1 MHMTGK
7 KERRGD
13 KRKGN
18 LKASIL
24 RTQIQTFTIK
34 CMQPELIHLYAINYV
49 VSFIILQTLNHPLM
63 HPWVLCQGDSSSLT
77 QRIIFVGSA
86 GFS

>member
-1 MHMTGK
+1 MTGR

-24 RTQIQTFTIK
+24 RTQIQTSSIK
-34 CMQPELIHLYAINYV
+34 CMQTELICLYAIDYV
-49 VSFIILQTLNHPLM
+49 VSFIILQTLNHPWINEM
-63 HPWVLCQGDSSSLT
+63 HPPWH
-77 QRIIFVGSA
+77 RE
-86 GFS
+86 